1 MNYYNN
7 YDIIPLTFITAFL
20 TYLIGSDIM
29 EIPIVILNFVIS
41 MVVSTIIIYI
51 VTKLLGEKEGL
62 ESAVMTAFAGTIVYT
77 LAYYFLGT
85 GLLAAGIGGIAWLVV
100 LGSMYEIGWLKALLI
115 AVVVWIVVSILS
127 FLPTVVGPL

>member
-1 MNYYNN
+1 
-7 YDIIPLTFITAFL
+7 
-20 TYLIGSDIM
+20 M
-29 EIPIVILNFVIS
+29 EISIVVLNFVIS

-62 ESAVMTAFAGTIVYT
+62 GSAVVAAFVGAIVYT

-100 LGSMYEIGWLKALLI
+100 LGSIYEIGWLKSLLI
-115 AVVVWIVVSILS
+115 AVMVWVVVSILS

>member
-1 MNYYNN
+1 
-7 YDIIPLTFITAFL
+7 
-20 TYLIGSDIM
+20 M
-29 EIPIVILNFVIS
+29 EISIVVLNFVIS

-62 ESAVMTAFAGTIVYT
+62 GSAVIAALAGSIVYAV
-77 LAYYFLGT
+77 AYYFLGT

-100 LGSMYEIGWLKALLI
+100 LGSIYEIGWLKSLLI
-115 AVVVWIVVSILS
+115 AVVVWVVVSILS